1 MSIYGPDKETARGG
15 IRGDLY
21 DYVDSVARG
30 IAMGIDGKVM
40 LVDGSS
46 KPVRDISF
54 NGKKIIDLSLP
65 DRDTDAATK
74 GYVDSN
80 SYITVC
86 ASAKGRLIN
95 NQYQFGFGGG
105 SVRNIKKNGYV
116 MLCDGVIEKVGLNGG
131 STNTETC
138 IWITINGIDRTSFMK
153 TSTQES
159 VAWSLTP
166 PLSITKGEVINFW
179 PSVPKGESSNAKITT
194 VNLLIRIIFST
205 L

>member
-1 MSIYGPDKETARGG
+1 MSIYGPDNATARGG
-15 IRGDLY
+15 IREDLY

-86 ASAKGRLIN
+86 ASAKGQLKHN
-95 NQYQFGFGGG
+95 HYPFGFGS
-105 SVRNIKKNGYV
+105 SVRNSKRNGYV

-138 IWITINGIDRTSFMK
+138 IWLTINGIDRTSFMK

-159 VAWSLTP
+159 GAWSLTP

>member
-1 MSIYGPDKETARGG
+1 MSIYGPDKETVRGG

-65 DRDTDAATK
+65 DRDNDAATK
-74 GYVDSN
+74 GYVDLN
-80 SYITVC
+80 SYITVY
-86 ASAKGRLIN
+86 ASAKGQLKHN
-95 NQYQFGFGGG
+95 HYQFGFGS
-105 SVRNIKKNGYV
+105 SVRNSKRNGYV
-116 MLCDGVIEKVGLNGG
+116 MMCDGFIEKVGLVGG

-138 IWITINGIDRTSFMK
+138 IWLTINDIDKVSFMK
-153 TSTQES
+153 PSTQLS
-159 VAWSLTP
+159 GAWSLTL
-166 PLSITKGEVINFW
+166 PLSIKEGDVINFW